1 MVGFGDIDSRAP
13 STPCESMLPP
23 LSMLSPSPPFY
34 SPSPSST
41 TPPLVSLVWPLSVP
55 SRMLS
60 TRPKV
65 SVWLMLPKSPTG
77 AFYGM
82 YTSASPM
89 LTCLYSL
96 SASGSL
102 GLTGKFCS
110 FTFSQCF
117 LTFFGRFMGF
127 SHYLQHL
134 VCPCTCWT
142 HSHGSRARSTQR
154 HTLSPSIRSVVFVPS
169 TVLGVSIHFLDL
181 SVRSPALFGSSVHHL
196 APPALTTR
204 LAAPAAPP
212 AEGDC

>member
-41 TPPLVSLVWPLSVP
+41 TPPLMSLVWPLSVP

-60 TRPKV
+60 TRPK
-65 SVWLMLPKSPTG
+65 P
-77 AFYGM
+77 F
-82 YTSASPM
+82 
-89 LTCLYSL
+89 
-96 SASGSL
+96 SL
-102 GLTGKFCS
+102 GQLGPN
-110 FTFSQCF
+110 
-117 LTFFGRFMGF
+117 RFMGF